1 MIRRSDDQTDQ
12 TDQTDRVGGG
22 VPAYWLPSLQ
32 AGIIKPMEPS
42 GPPGRK
48 PGVEIILNAAF
59 ADDETGLVRA
69 LRGDCTGGEGGRR
82 GCPRISGGEVLTAR
96 EAVEILM
103 DRHGEA
109 LMRYLLGILRDQ
121 EVAKDAFQDTWV
133 RVMEKARTLRPGEPF
148 APWLFRVARNRA
160 FDLLRR
166 RKRQGYEVPPEVA
179 GPAGQEASAEAE
191 LRKARVA
198 RAMAA
203 VGPLQREVLTLRFHL
218 ERSYEEAAAILGIPL
233 GTLKSRLKRAVEQF
247 AAAYGKE
254 GIPS

>member
-1 MIRRSDDQTDQ
+1 
-12 TDQTDRVGGG
+12 
-22 VPAYWLPSLQ
+22 
-32 AGIIKPMEPS
+32 MEPS

-69 LRGDCTGGEGGRR
+69 LRENGDCTGGAVGWRD
-82 GCPRISGGEVLTAR
+82 CPRFPGGGGVLTAR
-96 EAVEILM
+96 EAVAILM

-109 LMRYLLGILRDQ
+109 LMRYLLGILRDR
-121 EVAKDAFQDTWV
+121 ELAEDAFQDTWV
-133 RVMEKARTLRPGEPF
+133 RVMEKAHGLRVGEPF

-166 RKRQGYEVPPEVA
+166 RKRLGHEVPAEPA
-179 GPAGQEASAEAE
+179 GPAGQESAAEAD
-191 LRKARVA
+191 LRRAKVQ

-203 VGPLQREVLTLRFHL
+203 LGPLQREVLALRFQM

-254 GIPS
+254 KKCS